1 MLRKSLACD
10 GGCGRE
16 ITWEVPRGGV
26 SPTKSGMEHEARKR
40 GWNAPDKLGRHW
52 CQSCRKTAPPK
63 PRRKPPVVID
73 PF

>member
-1 MLRKSLACD
+1 MLQKALTCD
-10 GGCGRE
+10 GRCGAV
-16 ITWEVPRGGV
+16 IFWDVPRGDPA
-26 SPTKSGMEHEARKR
+26 PTKSAMEHTARKR

-52 CQSCRKTAPPK
+52 CPRCRKSAPPK